1 MFRAPRSC
9 RVVACGLPLLLAF
22 PVGPAVSAA
31 AMVAADAPADAPADV
46 PIDQQ
51 LSDTLSKAEAAR
63 RARQHAEAADLY
75 AEAYRLTTTDDTF
88 RNSEFAADA
97 VIQAATAYRKA
108 FAQSDDDYSLC
119 RRSKR
124 LLDTFRADWEA
135 AGKIT
140 PNPVF
145 DELRWVEKRLE
156 EDPETSVPP
165 PVPVEPP
172 TKPPPADDAPDELEI
187 QAPPVEPEPT
197 TGMDDQSGS
206 SPSASRI
213 LGIALLAGGGAVAAT
228 GAVLLGVGIPLRGR
242 SEQYRTDT
250 LASPGYMELPE
261 ADQQVA
267 TEYLDRYVDDERRRG
282 VTLMA
287 TGGAVLGVGVAAVVV
302 GAITLARAKRDAP
315 GSRSSST
322 PRLRPRASVRRQEV
336 TLGLRVD
343 F

>member
-1 MFRAPRSC
+1 MLAPR
-9 RVVACGLPLLLAF
+9 A
-22 PVGPAVSAA
+22 
-31 AMVAADAPADAPADV
+31 
-46 PIDQQ
+46 PIDQR
-51 LSDTLSKAEAAR
+51 LSETLSKAEAAR
-63 RARQHAEAADLY
+63 RAQQHAEAAGLY

-108 FAQSDDDYSLC
+108 FAKSDSDYALC
-119 RRSKR
+119 RDSKR
-124 LLDTFRADWEA
+124 LLDTFRSEWEA

-140 PNPVF
+140 PNAVF

-156 EDPETSVPP
+156 EDPDSTVPP
-165 PVPVEPP
+165 PAPVEPP
-172 TKPPPADDAPDELEI
+172 SEPPPSTEPPPDELEV
-187 QAPPVEPEPT
+187 QPTPTETEPT
-197 TGMDDQSGS
+197 SGTDDPPGS
-206 SPSASRI
+206 SQSSRI

-228 GAVLLGVGIPLRGR
+228 GAILLGVGVPLRGQ

-250 LASPGYMELPE
+250 LASPEYLALPE

-302 GAITLARAKRDAP
+302 GAVTLVRAKRSTP
-315 GSRSSST
+315 GSNAARDPGDRPGPISGST
-322 PRLRPRASVRRQEV
+322 PRLRPRASVRRHEV
-336 TLGLRVD
+336 TLGLRID